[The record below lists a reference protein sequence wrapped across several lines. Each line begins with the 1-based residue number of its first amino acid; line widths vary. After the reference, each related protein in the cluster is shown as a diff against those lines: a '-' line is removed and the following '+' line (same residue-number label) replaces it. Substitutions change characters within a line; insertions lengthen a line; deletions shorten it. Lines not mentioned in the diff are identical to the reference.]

1 MLAAPYRP
9 SKPQVKPSEN
19 PSASAP
25 CRKPASPGALHK
37 AHAPAV
43 HWHNTRAVE
52 SRSLAHSSCY
62 RRIGGKAMK
71 YIARKITARSST
83 RAALGFLLLSVLG
96 VPAAAQ
102 KSKDKKKEPPKTE
115 APTDTQLPQSDSQQ
129 IDRAI
134 GETLG
139 YWQLGDTESL
149 RKYYADDVLVVSGLW
164 EPPVIGWENYARVFQ
179 AQRAGVTG
187 VRMDRTNTYI
197 KVNGNSAW
205 ATYQWNYTATMD
217 GKFSGFRGHTTLV
230 FSRQANRWLIVL
242 DHSSVVPEVV
252 PVAPAASAAAPAQP

>member
-1 MLAAPYRP
+1 MRQLVRRFAVRSTACSALA
-9 SKPQVKPSEN
+9 
-19 PSASAP
+19 
-25 CRKPASPGALHK
+25 
-37 AHAPAV
+37 
-43 HWHNTRAVE
+43 
-52 SRSLAHSSCY
+52 
-62 RRIGGKAMK
+62 
-71 YIARKITARSST
+71 
-83 RAALGFLLLSVLG
+83 FLLILVLS

-115 APTDTQLPQSDSQQ
+115 APTDVQLPQSDSQQ

-149 RKYYADDVLVVSGLW
+149 HKYYADDVLVVSGLW

-205 ATYQWNYTATMD
+205 ATYQWNYTATLD

-230 FSRQANRWLIVL
+230 FSKQGSRWLIVL

-252 PVAPAASAAAPAQP
+252 PTAPAASAAAPAQP

>member
-1 MLAAPYRP
+1 MRSTACSGLAFLLILVV
-9 SKPQVKPSEN
+9 SV
-19 PSASAP
+19 
-25 CRKPASPGALHK
+25 
-37 AHAPAV
+37 PAV
-43 HWHNTRAVE
+43 
-52 SRSLAHSSCY
+52 
-62 RRIGGKAMK
+62 
-71 YIARKITARSST
+71 
-83 RAALGFLLLSVLG
+83 
-96 VPAAAQ
+96 AQ

-115 APTDTQLPQSDSQQ
+115 APTDAQMPQSDSQQ

-134 GETLG
+134 GEALG
-139 YWQLGDTESL
+139 YWQLGDAESL

-205 ATYQWNYTATMD
+205 ATYQWNYTATLD

-230 FSRQANRWLIVL
+230 FSRQGNRWLIVL
-242 DHSSVVPEVV
+242 DHSSVVPEVI
-252 PVAPAASAAAPAQP
+252 PTAPAASAAAPAQP

>member
-1 MLAAPYRP
+1 MRQRFAARCTAC
-9 SKPQVKPSEN
+9 
-19 PSASAP
+19 SA
-25 CRKPASPGALHK
+25 L
-37 AHAPAV
+37 
-43 HWHNTRAVE
+43 T
-52 SRSLAHSSCY
+52 
-62 RRIGGKAMK
+62 
-71 YIARKITARSST
+71 
-83 RAALGFLLLSVLG
+83 FLLISVLCI
-96 VPAAAQ
+96 PAAAQ

-115 APTDTQLPQSDSQQ
+115 APADAQVPQPDSQQ

-149 RKYYADDVLVVSGLW
+149 RKYYADDVVVVSGLW

-205 ATYQWNYTATMD
+205 ATYQWNYTATLD
-217 GKFSGFRGHTTLV
+217 GKFSGFRGHTTLI
-230 FSRQANRWLIVL
+230 FGRQANRWLIVL